1 MAGGPAWDRD
11 GRDWPNRAHSAF
23 PFAAHMRWH
32 VQRMGRGPVA
42 LFLHGTGAATH
53 SWRRLL
59 PVMAEHFDC
68 IAPDLPGHGFTA
80 TPGAD
85 GLSLPGMAR
94 RIAALLAAMDARPS
108 LIIGHS
114 AGAAIAAR
122 MALDGLARPAG
133 IVAINGALL
142 PLAGFAGSVFS
153 PLAKLLAGVP
163 LVPWLVALRAEDRGL
178 VERLL
183 RGTGSAIDRAGVDF
197 YARLFSRRGHV
208 AATLGMMAAWDLAQL
223 ARELPKLEVPL
234 AVLSGAQDK
243 TVPAAE
249 QRRVLS
255 RLRQAESLTM
265 PGLGHLAHE
274 EAPEAVA
281 AAILQFHCVQS
292 ALAPNAKPPLVSEA

>member
-1 MAGGPAWDRD
+1 MSGGPAWDRD

-32 VQRMGRGPVA
+32 VQRMGQGPVA

-53 SWRRLL
+53 SWRGLMPL
-59 PVMAEHFDC
+59 MAAQFDC

-85 GLSLPGMAR
+85 GLSLPGMAGR
-94 RIAALLAAMDARPS
+94 VAALLDAMGARPS

-122 MALDGLARPAG
+122 MALDGLARTAG
-133 IVAINGALL
+133 IIAINGAML

-153 PLAKLLAGVP
+153 PLAKLLAGMP

-183 RGTGSAIDRAGVDF
+183 RGTGSAIDRAGLDF

-208 AATLGMMAAWDLAQL
+208 AATLGMMAAWDLDRL
-223 ARELPKLEVPL
+223 ARDLPKLEAPVG
-234 AVLSGAQDK
+234 VLIGAQDR
-243 TVPAAE
+243 TVPPAV
-249 QRRVLS
+249 QRRVLT
-255 RLRQAESLTM
+255 RLRHGESLTL

-281 AAILQFHCVQS
+281 AAILQFGFVQS
-292 ALAPNAKPPLVSEA
+292 ALARDAKPPLVSEG